1 VLAALGKDGLYG
13 HLVKVVFGIFLHLL
27 AVGVEGLVEIA
38 FAVEQADPGQ
48 GYARSL
54 AALR

>member
-1 VLAALGKDGLYG
+1 LADT
-13 HLVKVVFGIFLHLL
+13 HWLVAAVETGSDV